1 MKDFLNFL
9 AKKRL
14 FMNISEQKYYVRQK
28 KTRHFC
34 RVNFSLM
41 SGVFTP
47 PELVSLV

>member
-28 KTRHFC
+28 KRPDIS
-34 RVNFSLM
+34 VGSISL
-41 SGVFTP
+41 
-47 PELVSLV
+47 